1 MKKNIVIPYNKR
13 LLPLAKKL
21 RQNSTLSEAILWT
34 HIKAGKMMGLKFQRQ
49 KPIGN
54 YIVDFFCKE
63 LMLVIEVD
71 GNSHDEKVE
80 KDEKREEDLKKMGCR
95 IYRINDVDLKQEIDG
110 VLDGLRDY
118 LEDLLDGE
126 AG

>member
-1 MKKNIVIPYNKR
+1 MKKSNIIPYNKR

-21 RQNSTLSEAILWT
+21 RQNSTLSEVILWT
-34 HIKAGKMMGLKFQRQ
+34 HIKGGKILGLKFQRQ
-49 KPIGN
+49 KPIDN

-71 GNSHDEKVE
+71 GNSHDEKVK
-80 KDEKREEDLKKMGCR
+80 KDEKREAVLKKMGCR
-95 IYRINDVDLKQEIDG
+95 IYRIYDVDVKQEIDG

-118 LEDLLDGE
+118 LEGLLEGE